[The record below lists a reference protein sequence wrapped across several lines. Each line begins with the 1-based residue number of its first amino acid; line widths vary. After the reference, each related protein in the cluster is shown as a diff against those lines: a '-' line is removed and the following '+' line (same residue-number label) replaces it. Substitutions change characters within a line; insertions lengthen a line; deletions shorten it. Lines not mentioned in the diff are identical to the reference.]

1 LTTSIGAA
9 ILLLCLAG
17 SAGAQAFGSLIG
29 TVRDPSGGIISGVA
43 IHAESAQTGIAY
55 SQTSNSEGDYA
66 FSHLP
71 AGSYTVTF
79 SAPSF
84 STLRVEGV
92 EIHVATVLRQD
103 ATLALASFRSQMR
116 VVSSTPLIETDTAE
130 IGQLVG
136 TRQITQLPLNRRNI
150 YSLLTLTAGSE
161 TGVNPGARFTTPER
175 PALAGGRAG
184 YTVFRLD
191 GIDINSENLPSAS
204 VTPGVDAVRE
214 FRAITQLAPASQSS
228 TSSVNIA
235 MRSGTNQFHGTAY
248 DFFRN
253 NVLDA
258 HPFFERN
265 IVAPGFRTIPDQLR
279 YNQFGGSLGGPIEKD
294 RAFFFLNLQFT
305 RSHTLSQVS
314 MLEPTTAM
322 LAGDFSGVSPLSG
335 AAFRNFAPV
344 IDPATLQP
352 FPGNRIP
359 SERVSSF
366 AQKFISVGGFLP
378 ANCLACQEGG
388 LGFNYVGEAP
398 GHVRENQFLGRIDDR
413 IGRRDSIFGDFQVEP
428 SFQTF
433 AASPNPISALVAPTH
448 AYFAAVNETHAF
460 GPNALNEIRLGYTRL
475 RAGFRQQQSANGAFT
490 FQNTPTSLPS
500 LYPTL
505 DFIGYPQTFGN
516 GQISDR
522 NFSLEDSWDLSD
534 NFSYQYGAHNF
545 QAGFEMIR
553 AHFSNTL
560 NLNTFFVYVDS
571 LPGVLGFTGNSF
583 ADFLTGVPFEGVTL
597 QGTGR
602 AEMVQRSVYA
612 GYVQDQWRVSR
623 RLTLNAGLRYEFPQ
637 RWRDSNSQLN
647 RLATLDTSAASRAMG
662 GRFLLAGSPD
672 YYLPGTGV
680 VQGTGAPLIR
690 ASIIDPSWRD
700 FQPRVG
706 LAYRPFDD
714 NKTAIRGGFGIYY
727 ALPDANSVAQE
738 MTSPPFSFEAVVLNL
753 PPAVPLGRPVHDSGF
768 FPAQPPS
775 GVADEGDDPRNRDP
789 RLYEWALSTEH
800 QVSNHLLFAA
810 ENLGNYG
817 IDNPLSVLID
827 TPPLPDA
834 REVAILKANPGL
846 NSALALARSPFPNAG
861 LNYQYVKNVAP
872 SWYDALNLK
881 AEGRFGERLNFSAV
895 YTWSKA
901 LDWESAEQQPPGTAG
916 GLAIAKS
923 YADYDHPRRF
933 VASWVYDLP
942 SPQSH
947 WTWLLGGW
955 ESTGIAT
962 FEAGPPYSVE
972 MGVDTSFRGG
982 SVPVFPNMAGPPVTL
997 DIRRSGGIYLT
1008 PRNFVVPPFG
1018 ALGTLARN
1026 AFHGPGLS
1034 NFDLGILK
1042 NIPITERLHA
1052 QLRGEL
1058 FNALNHAQFAFN
1070 GSSLASSSAAPP
1082 PGAAEPV
1089 IAYTDPSQFGRVTA
1103 RAPRIVQFALKLVW

>member
-1 LTTSIGAA
+1 MRTQIGAA
-9 ILLLCLAG
+9 ILLLCAAG
-17 SAGAQAFGSLIG
+17 TAGAQAFGSLIG
-29 TVRDPSGGIISGVA
+29 TVHDPSGGIVSGAA
-43 IHAESAQTGIAY
+43 IAALSGQTGIAY
-55 SQTSNSEGDYA
+55 SQTSNSDGDYA

-71 AGSYTVTF
+71 GGTYTVTF
-79 SAPSF
+79 SAASF
-84 STLRVEGV
+84 SKLRVKGIEV
-92 EIHVATVLRQD
+92 HVATVLRQD
-103 ATLALASFRSQMR
+103 ATLELASFRAQVK
-116 VVSSTPLIETDTAE
+116 VVSSTPLVETDTAE
-130 IGQLVG
+130 IGQLVDA
-136 TRQITQLPLNRRNI
+136 RQITQLPLNGRNV

-161 TGVNPGARFTTPER
+161 TGVKPGARFTTPER

-191 GIDINSENLPSAS
+191 GIDINSQNLPSAS
-204 VTPGVDAVRE
+204 VVPGVDAVRE

-228 TSSVNIA
+228 ISSVNLA
-235 MRSGTNQFHGTAY
+235 LRSGTNAFHGTAY

-265 IVAPGFRTIPDQLR
+265 IVAPGFQTTADQLR

-294 RAFFFLNLQFT
+294 HAFFFLNLQFT
-305 RSHTLSQVS
+305 RSHTVSQVS
-314 MLEPTTAM
+314 MLEPTAAM
-322 LAGDFSGVSPLSG
+322 LAGDFSGVNPLSG

-344 IDPATLQP
+344 ADPATLQP

-359 SERVSSF
+359 DSRVSAF
-366 AQKFISVGGFLP
+366 AGKFISVGGFLP
-378 ANCLACQEGG
+378 ANCLACQAGG

-398 GHVRENQFLGRIDDR
+398 SHVRDNQFLGRIDDR

-428 SFQTF
+428 SLQTF
-433 AASPNPISALVAPTH
+433 VASPNPVSALVAPTH
-448 AYFAAVNETHAF
+448 AYFAALNETHAF
-460 GPNALNEIRLGYTRL
+460 GPDALNEIRLGYTRL
-475 RAGFRQQQSANGAFT
+475 EAGFQQQQSANGAFT
-490 FQNTPTSLPS
+490 FQNTPTSLSS

-505 DFIGYPQTFGN
+505 DFVGYPQMFGN
-516 GQISDR
+516 GEISDR
-522 NFSLEDSWDLSD
+522 NFSAEDSWDFSD
-534 NFSYQYGAHNF
+534 NFSYTYGAHNF
-545 QAGFEMIR
+545 EAGFELIR
-553 AHFSNTL
+553 AHFWDTV
-560 NLNTFFVYVDS
+560 NLNAFFIYADG

-583 ADFLTGVPFEGVTL
+583 ADFLTGVPFEGVTF

-602 AEMVQRSVYA
+602 AQMVERSVYA

-647 RLATLDTSAASRAMG
+647 RLGTLDTGPASQAMG

-680 VQGTGAPLIR
+680 VKGTGAPLIR
-690 ASIIDPSWRD
+690 DSIIDPSWRD

-706 LAYRPFDD
+706 LAYRPFNS

-753 PPAVPLGRPVHDSGF
+753 PPSVPLGRPLQDSQF
-768 FPAQPPS
+768 FPSQTPS

-789 RLYEWALSTEH
+789 RLYEWAFSIER

-810 ENLGNYG
+810 EYLGNYG
-817 IDNPLSVLID
+817 IDNPLSILID

-834 REVAILKANPGL
+834 QELAVLKVNPAL
-846 NSALALARSPFPNAG
+846 NSTLALERSPFSNAG
-861 LNYQYVKNVAP
+861 LNYQYVKNIAP

-881 AEGRFGERLNFSAV
+881 AEGRFGKRLNFSAV

-901 LDWESAEQQPPGTAG
+901 LDWESAEQEPPGTVS

-923 YADYDHPRRF
+923 YADYDHPQRF

-942 SPQSH
+942 GPRSH
-947 WTWLLGGW
+947 WKWLLSGW

-962 FEAGPPYSVE
+962 FEAGPPYSIE

-982 SVPVFPNMAGPPVTL
+982 SVPVLPNMTGPPVTL

-1008 PRNFVVPPFG
+1008 PQNFTAPPFG
-1018 ALGTLARN
+1018 TLGTLARN

-1042 NIPITERLHA
+1042 NIPITERVHA
-1052 QLRGEL
+1052 QFRGEL
-1058 FNALNHAQFAFN
+1058 FNAFNHAQFAFG
-1070 GSSLASSSAAPP
+1070 GSSLASSIATPAA
-1082 PGAAEPV
+1082 V
-1089 IAYTDPSQFGRVTA
+1089 QYFDPSQFGRASA
-1103 RAPRIVQFALKLVW
+1103 RAPRIVQLALKLIW